1 MMCLHR
7 VGCGHMQ
14 NKAAGST
21 WVFFSSLNAWNIRR
35 LIVGPHVQH
44 PVCKRGWYA
53 ACLPQ
58 MLPPVCV
65 FLRVLQGPEA
75 IVVGGLPARLWAFQ
89 ESTAAAAELTLWWK
103 SERAAVFFLS
113 FVWLLPLIAPQHV
126 PPLPAGGSG
135 PSAGSASGRG
145 PLQQEG
151 NVTDA
156 CARGRMMR
164 FKFNAA
170 EKKKK
175 KERLEKPVN
184 HSKGKLFSKSQRTS
198 FKIMCWRGDGGHG
211 LDSFWKTGAVN
222 AGLWAILGN

>member
-1 MMCLHR
+1 MFASDVASCMCISQGFAGTRGHSGGWAASEA
-7 VGCGHMQ
+7 VGFSGID
-14 NKAAGST
+14 GS
-21 WVFFSSLNAWNIRR
+21 SSR
-35 LIVGPHVQH
+35 
-44 PVCKRGWYA
+44 
-53 ACLPQ
+53 
-58 MLPPVCV
+58 
-65 FLRVLQGPEA
+65 
-75 IVVGGLPARLWAFQ
+75 
-89 ESTAAAAELTLWWK
+89 
-103 SERAAVFFLS
+103 ERAAVFFLS

-164 FKFNAA
+164 FKFNAS
-170 EKKKK
+170 EKKK

-198 FKIMCWRGDGGHG
+198 FKIMC
-211 LDSFWKTGAVN
+211 
-222 AGLWAILGN
+222 

>member
-21 WVFFSSLNAWNIRR
+21 WVFFSSLNAWNIWR

-65 FLRVLQGPEA
+65 FPKVLQGPEA

-103 SERAAVFFLS
+103 SERAAVFFFLLS
-113 FVWLLPLIAPQHV
+113 GCYLWLLLSTCHLFLQEV
-126 PPLPAGGSG
+126 L
-135 PSAGSASGRG
+135 GR
-145 PLQQEG
+145 LQALLL
-151 NVTDA
+151 DA
-156 CARGRMMR
+156 VLC
-164 FKFNAA
+164 N
-170 EKKKK
+170 K
-175 KERLEKPVN
+175 KETSLMHVHVDGWWGLNSMQQKKEE
-184 HSKGKLFSKSQRTS
+184 RTS
-198 FKIMCWRGDGGHG
+198 RETSKPQQGQIIFQITKN
-211 LDSFWKTGAVN
+211 L
-222 AGLWAILGN
+222 L